1 MKLRHACLL
10 AGLLAA
16 CTAPS
21 ATAPNRPTTGAP
33 VQPIAGGPVLLR
45 ADITLRRVL
54 NVPPGAIKVERN
66 PVDGAIYVL
75 HPNQGLGRIDLE
87 RQSLEWVSAASAIL
101 PQGGL
106 AGLAF
111 GPDGTAYVSLNIRLA
126 NSQTQA
132 VIRRGRP
139 DGVGFTWDT
148 LATTAPYPLSNTFYD
163 HLWNAM
169 LVSPDGEGLWI
180 NAGSRTDHGE
190 VQTADGA
197 HPGQRE
203 VALTAKIMRLP
214 TNATDLLLANDEAK
228 LEQGGY
234 IYARG
239 VRNAYDLA
247 LAPTGQLFAVDNGP
261 DADYADELNLIVAN
275 AHYGFPWRMGAEDNE
290 VRLETYDPAR
300 DPRLNNDFSA
310 VAQGFYVRD
319 PDFPPVPGAFVDPI
333 ANLGPAA
340 TQARAPD
347 GSVIDL
353 SQTNQRQFT
362 FTPHRSPLGLV
373 FIPDSSAFPIDLR
386 PAADGLSALVLSW
399 GAAGGTFTD
408 QGQDLLYLRLT
419 RQGDSYQAVTVQ
431 LATGFRNPIDSVL
444 IDNRLFVLDYG
455 GDGALWEL
463 TFDGS

>member
-1 MKLRHACLL
+1 
-10 AGLLAA
+10 
-16 CTAPS
+16 
-21 ATAPNRPTTGAP
+21 

-45 ADITLRRVL
+45 PDIALRRVL
-54 NVPPGAIKVERN
+54 NTPPGAIKLERN

-75 HPNQGLGRIDLE
+75 HPNHGLGRIDLE
-87 RQSLEWVSAASAIL
+87 RQSLDWVSTASAIL

-111 GPDGTAYVSLNIRLA
+111 GPDGTAYVSVNVRLEG
-126 NSQTQA
+126 SQTQA
-132 VIRRGRP
+132 VIRRGRRR
-139 DGVGFTWDT
+139 DAAFTWDT
-148 LATTAPYPLSNTFYD
+148 LASTVPYPLSNTFYD
-163 HLWNAM
+163 HLWNGM
-169 LVSPDGEGLWI
+169 LVSPDGEWLWI

-190 VQTADGA
+190 VQTADST

-214 TNATDLLLANDEAK
+214 ANASDLLLENDEAA
-228 LEQGGY
+228 LEQSGY
-234 IYARG
+234 VYARG

-261 DADYADELNLIVAN
+261 DADYADELNLIVAGG
-275 AHYGFPWRMGAEDNE
+275 HYGFPWRMGAEDNE
-290 VRLETYDPAR
+290 VRSETYDPAR
-300 DPRLNNDFSA
+300 DPRLHGDFSA

-319 PDFPPVPGAFVDPI
+319 PNFPPVPGAFVDPI

-340 TQARAPD
+340 AQARASD
-347 GSVIDL
+347 GTVTDL
-353 SQTNQRQFT
+353 SQTGRRQST

-373 FIPDSSAFPIDLR
+373 FIPTLAAFPADLR

-408 QGQDLLYLRLT
+408 RGQDLLYLGLT
-419 RQGDSYQAVTVQ
+419 PEGDSYQAVTVQ

-463 TFDGS
+463 TFDGP